1 MSTLD
6 LLIIAVY
13 FSGMLAVGIYHS
25 RRASSS
31 IRSYFLGENRGKWW
45 MLAASGA
52 ASNFDVAGTMFLVS
66 LFYVTGLRGFW
77 MLWSWSFFNAAFL
90 MVYMAM
96 WIRRTGVVT
105 AVELMNARFGD
116 GRDGRMARSAG
127 AVLMV
132 TFLVFSIGYAFAGLS
147 KFVPV
152 LIPGIGPEE
161 ARLLTIAVM
170 TVTTAYVMLGGFSGV
185 VLADVIQL
193 VLSSTAGLA
202 IGGLVFVKL
211 DPAAVAVLHQRFSTD
226 WWPQQELVLPAGYE
240 TWTHFSSLAIYLV
253 ISGFLLNMSG
263 AGGHYGEQ
271 RFLATRSSTDAA
283 KAGCAW
289 GLFLI
294 PRWAMVAGFVYL
306 ATSGLVSSGDPETI
320 LPTVIIHLIPA
331 GLRGLL
337 IAALLAAFM
346 SSFSSTVNA
355 AASMVVRDLVQ
366 PLKPGLPVKTLIR
379 ISYLATLLVVVAGV
393 VIGLHAS
400 SIKNIWVWMLAGV
413 IGATLIPNVL
423 RWYWWRFNGWG
434 YAWGIFGG
442 LTAAALIGSTQALGW
457 YGRAGLP
464 EYVYGPVIWAASLT
478 GCIAGSLLTSST
490 PLTTLT
496 GFYQRVRP
504 FGFWGP
510 VAAANGNNRQGRE
523 VRWVAANV
531 AVGVVGL
538 ISCYLSVF
546 FVLGHYFTRFAVTVG
561 VFTVCVLMLY
571 RTWYSRLR
579 QHEPLAEAAQAG
591 SAAQS
596 GCASA
601 EFQI

>member
-13 FSGMLAVGIYHS
+13 FSGMLAVGVIHS
-25 RRASSS
+25 RRASRS
-31 IRSYFLGENRGKWW
+31 IRSYFLGENRGRWW

-52 ASNFDVAGTMFLVS
+52 AANFDVAGTMFLVS
-66 LFYVTGLRGFW
+66 LFYVLGLRGFW

-96 WIRRTGVVT
+96 WIRRTDVVT
-105 AVELMNARFGD
+105 AVELMKARFGD

-127 AVLMV
+127 AVVMV

-147 KFVPV
+147 KFLPV
-152 LIPGIGPEE
+152 LIPGTGPEG
-161 ARLLTIAVM
+161 ARLLTIVVM
-170 TVTTAYVMLGGFSGV
+170 TVTTAYVVVGGFSGV
-185 VLADVIQL
+185 VVADVIQL
-193 VLSSTAGLA
+193 ALSSTAGLA
-202 IGGLVFVKL
+202 IGALVFAKL
-211 DPAAVAVLHQRFSTD
+211 DPAAVVVLHQHFSTD
-226 WWPQQELVLPAGYE
+226 WWPRQTLVLPAGYE

-283 KAGCAW
+283 KAACAW

-294 PRWAMVAGFVYL
+294 PRWAMIVGFVYL
-306 ATSGLVSSGDPETI
+306 AASGLVSSGDPETI

-337 IAALLAAFM
+337 IAALLAAFL

-366 PLKPGLPVKTLIR
+366 PLRPHLPGKTLIR
-379 ISYLATLLVVVAGV
+379 ISYLATLLVVTGGV
-393 VIGLHAS
+393 VIGLRAG

-434 YAWGIFGG
+434 YAWGILGG
-442 LTAAALIGSTQALGW
+442 LAAAALIGSTQALGW
-457 YGRAGLP
+457 FGRVGLP
-464 EYVYGPVIWAASLT
+464 EYV
-478 GCIAGSLLTSST
+478 
-490 PLTTLT
+490 
-496 GFYQRVRP
+496 
-504 FGFWGP
+504 
-510 VAAANGNNRQGRE
+510 
-523 VRWVAANV
+523 
-531 AVGVVGL
+531 
-538 ISCYLSVF
+538 
-546 FVLGHYFTRFAVTVG
+546 
-561 VFTVCVLMLY
+561 
-571 RTWYSRLR
+571 
-579 QHEPLAEAAQAG
+579 
-591 SAAQS
+591 
-596 GCASA
+596 
-601 EFQI
+601 

>member
-90 MVYMAM
+90 MVYMAT

-105 AVELMNARFGD
+105 AVELMKARFGD

-161 ARLLTIAVM
+161 ARLLTIAVI
-170 TVTTAYVMLGGFSGV
+170 TVTTAYVMMGGFSGV

-193 VLSSTAGLA
+193 ALSSTAGLA
-202 IGGLVFVKL
+202 IGGLVFAKL
-211 DPAAVAVLHQRFSTD
+211 DPAAVTVLHQRFSTD
-226 WWPQQELVLPAGYE
+226 WWPRQELVLPAGYE
-240 TWTHFSSLAIYLV
+240 TWTHFSSLATYLV

-289 GLFLI
+289 GLFMI

-366 PLKPGLPVKTLIR
+366 PLKPNLPVKTLIR
-379 ISYLATLLVVVAGV
+379 ISYLATLLVVAAGV

-442 LTAAALIGSTQALGW
+442 LAAAALIGSTQALGW

-464 EYVYGPVIWAASLT
+464 EYVYGPAIWAASLT

-496 GFYQRVRP
+496 EFYQRVCP
-504 FGFWGP
+504 LGFWGP
-510 VAAANGNNRQGRE
+510 IAASSGNNRQGRE
-523 VRWVAANV
+523 ARWVAANV
-531 AVGVVGL
+531 SVGVVGL

-561 VFTVCVLMLY
+561 VSTVCVLMLY
-571 RTWYSRLR
+571 RTWYSRL
-579 QHEPLAEAAQAG
+579 QEHESLAEAGKECRRSAG
-591 SAAQS
+591 QPGSL
-596 GCASA
+596 GAS
-601 EFQI
+601 

>member
-1 MSTLD
+1 MSTVD

-66 LFYVTGLRGFW
+66 LFYVCGLRGFW

-105 AVELMNARFGD
+105 AVELMKARFGD

-152 LIPGIGPEE
+152 LIPGIGPQE

-170 TVTTAYVMLGGFSGV
+170 TVTTAYVMMGGFSGV

-193 VLSSTAGLA
+193 ALSSTAGLA
-202 IGGLVFVKL
+202 IGVLVFAKL

-226 WWPQQELVLPAGYE
+226 WWPRQTLVLPAGYE

-294 PRWAMVAGFVYL
+294 PRWAMIAGFVYL

-366 PLKPGLPVKTLIR
+366 PLKPDLPVKTLIR
-379 ISYLATLLVVVAGV
+379 ISYLATLVVVTAGV

-400 SIKNIWVWMLAGV
+400 SIRNIWVWMLAGV

-434 YAWGIFGG
+434 YAWGVFGG
-442 LTAAALIGSTQALGW
+442 LAAAALIGSTQALGW

-464 EYVYGPVIWAASLT
+464 EYVYAPVIWAASLT
-478 GCIAGSLLTSST
+478 GCIAGSLLTCST

-496 GFYQRVRP
+496 EFYQRVCP
-504 FGFWGP
+504 LGFWGP
-510 VAAANGNNRQGRE
+510 IAAASGTNRQWRE
-523 VRWVAANV
+523 VGWVAANV
-531 AVGVVGL
+531 SVGVVGL

-546 FVLGHYFTRFAVTVG
+546 FVLGHYFTHFAVALG
-561 VFTVCVLMLY
+561 VFTVCVLMLH
-571 RTWYSRLR
+571 RTWYSRL
-579 QHEPLAEAAQAG
+579 QHDSLGEAGNAG
-591 SAAQS
+591 AVAPS
-596 GCASA
+596 ASA
-601 EFQI
+601 PADLQI

>member
-13 FSGMLAVGIYHS
+13 FAGMLAVGIFHS

-52 ASNFDVAGTMFLVS
+52 AANFDVAGTMLLVS
-66 LFYVTGLRGFW
+66 LFYVTGLRSFW
-77 MLWSWSFFNAAFL
+77 LLWGWSFFNAAFL
-90 MVYMAM
+90 MVFMAM

-105 AVELMNARFGD
+105 AVELMKARFAD

-152 LIPGIGPEE
+152 LVPGIGPEG
-161 ARLLTIAVM
+161 ARFLTIAVM
-170 TVTTAYVMLGGFSGV
+170 TVTTAYVMMGGFSGV
-185 VLADVIQL
+185 VMADVIQL
-193 VLSSTAGLA
+193 VLSSSAGLA
-202 IGGLVFVKL
+202 IGALVFAKL
-211 DPAAVAVLHQRFSTD
+211 DPAAVAVLHRHFSTD
-226 WWPQQELVLPAGYE
+226 WWPRQNLVLPAGYE
-240 TWTHFSSLAIYLV
+240 TWTHFSSLAIYLAF
-253 ISGFLLNMSG
+253 SGFLLNMSG

-294 PRWAMVAGFVYL
+294 PRWAMIVGFVYL
-306 ATSGLVSSGDPETI
+306 AASGLVSSGDPETI
-320 LPTVIIHLIPA
+320 LPTVIIHLIPG

-346 SSFSSTVNA
+346 SSFSSTLNA
-355 AASMVVRDLVQ
+355 AASMVVCDLVQ
-366 PLKPGLPVKTLIR
+366 PLKPDLAVKTLIR
-379 ISYLATLLVVVAGV
+379 ISYLATLLVVSGGVA
-393 VIGLHAS
+393 IGLHAS
-400 SIKNIWVWMLAGV
+400 SIKDIWVWMLAGV

-434 YAWGIFGG
+434 YAWGIFSG
-442 LTAAALIGSTQALGW
+442 LGTAALIGSAQALGW
-457 YGRAGLP
+457 FGRTGLP
-464 EYVYGPVIWAASLT
+464 EYVYAPIIWAASLV
-478 GCIAGSLLTSST
+478 GCVASSLTTPST
-490 PLTTLT
+490 PMATLT
-496 GFYQRVRP
+496 DFYQRVRP
-504 FGFWGP
+504 LGFWGP
-510 VAAANGNNRQGRE
+510 VAAACGITRRWRE
-523 VRWVAANV
+523 AGWVAANV
-531 AVGVVGL
+531 ALAAVGL

-546 FVLGHYFTRFAVTVG
+546 FLLGHYFTRFAVTAV
-561 VFTVCVLMLY
+561 VFAICVLVLR
-571 RTWYSRLR
+571 RTWYSRLE
-579 QHEPLAEAAQAG
+579 QHETTAADG
-591 SAAQS
+591 KVPPPVAAS
-596 GCASA
+596 DLH
-601 EFQI
+601 F

>member
-66 LFYVTGLRGFW
+66 LFYVFGLRGFW

-105 AVELMNARFGD
+105 AVELMKARFGD

-170 TVTTAYVMLGGFSGV
+170 TVTTAYVMMGGFSGV

-202 IGGLVFVKL
+202 IGVLVFAKL
-211 DPAAVAVLHQRFSTD
+211 DPAAVAVLHERFSTD
-226 WWPQQELVLPAGYE
+226 WWPRQTLVLPAGYE

-253 ISGFLLNMSG
+253 IAGFLLNMSG

-294 PRWAMVAGFVYL
+294 PRWAMIAGFVYL

-366 PLKPGLPVKTLIR
+366 PLKPDLPVKTLIR
-379 ISYLATLLVVVAGV
+379 ISYLATLLVVTAGV

-434 YAWGIFGG
+434 YAWGVFGG
-442 LTAAALIGSTQALGW
+442 LAAAALIGSTQALGW

-464 EYVYGPVIWAASLT
+464 EYVYAPVIWAASLT

-496 GFYQRVRP
+496 EFYQRVCP

-510 VAAANGNNRQGRE
+510 IAAASGTNRQWRE

-531 AVGVVGL
+531 SVGVVGL

-546 FVLGHYFTRFAVTVG
+546 FVLGHYFTHFAVTVG
-561 VFTVCVLMLY
+561 VFTVCVLMLH
-571 RTWYSRLR
+571 RTWYSRL
-579 QHEPLAEAAQAG
+579 QHESLAETGNAG
-591 SAAQS
+591 SVAQP
-596 GCASA
+596 ARM
-601 EFQI
+601 

>member
-1 MSTLD
+1 MSILD
-6 LLIIAVY
+6 VLIIAVY
-13 FSGMLAVGIYHS
+13 FSGMLGVGIYHS

-52 ASNFDVAGTMFLVS
+52 AANFDVAGTMFLVS

-77 MLWSWSFFNAAFL
+77 MLWSWSFFNSAFL
-90 MVYMAM
+90 MIYMAV

-105 AVELMNARFGD
+105 AVELMKVRFGD

-152 LIPGIGPEE
+152 LIPGIAPDA

-170 TVTTAYVMLGGFSGV
+170 AVTTAYVMMGGFSGV
-185 VLADVIQL
+185 VVADVIQL

-202 IGGLVFVKL
+202 IGALVFAKL
-211 DPAAVAVLHQRFSTD
+211 DPAAVAALHQRFSMD
-226 WWPQQELVLPAGYE
+226 WWPRQNLVLPAGYE

-253 ISGFLLNMSG
+253 IAGFLLNMSG

-271 RFLATRSSTDAA
+271 RFLATRSNTDAA

-294 PRWAMVAGFVYL
+294 PRWAMIVGFVYL
-306 ATSGLVSSGDPETI
+306 AASGLVSSGDPETI

-366 PLKPGLPVKTLIR
+366 PLKPDLPVKTLIR
-379 ISYLATLLVVVAGV
+379 ISYLATLAVVAGGV
-393 VIGLHAS
+393 VIGLHAG

-442 LTAAALIGSTQALGW
+442 LTAAALIGSAQASGW
-457 YGRAGLP
+457 FGRAGLP
-464 EYVYGPVIWAASLT
+464 EYVYAPAIWAASLA
-478 GCIAGSLLTSST
+478 GCIAGSLMSPST

-496 GFYQRVRP
+496 SFYERVSP

-510 VAAANGNNRQGRE
+510 VAAVSGNNRQGRE
-523 VRWVAANV
+523 VLRVAANV
-531 AVGVVGL
+531 SVALVGL

-546 FVLGHYFTRFAVTVG
+546 FLLGHYFTRLAVTAG
-561 VFTVCVLMLY
+561 VFAVCVLILH
-571 RTWYSRLR
+571 RTWYLRLE
-579 QHEPLAEAAQAG
+579 QAEPVAAAAKPGSAG
-591 SAAQS
+591 SP
-596 GCASA
+596 GTPSA
-601 EFQI
+601 DFQI

>member
-13 FSGMLAVGIYHS
+13 FCGMLAVGIVHS
-25 RRASSS
+25 RRASRS
-31 IRSYFLGENRGKWW
+31 IRSYFLGENLSKWW

-52 ASNFDVAGTMFLVS
+52 AANFDVAGTMFLVS
-66 LFYVTGLRGFW
+66 LFYVLGLRGFW

-105 AVELMNARFGD
+105 AVELMKARFGD

-152 LIPGIGPEE
+152 LIPGIGPEA
-161 ARLLTIAVM
+161 ARILTIVVM
-170 TVTTAYVMLGGFSGV
+170 TVTTAYVMMGGFSGV
-185 VLADVIQL
+185 VVADVIQL
-193 VLSSTAGLA
+193 ALSSTAGLA
-202 IGGLVFVKL
+202 IGALVFLKL
-211 DPAAVAVLHQRFSTD
+211 DPATVGLLHQRFSTD
-226 WWPQQELVLPAGYE
+226 WWPRQNLVLPAGYE

-253 ISGFLLNMSG
+253 ISGFLLNISG

-271 RFLATRSSTDAA
+271 RFLATRSNTDAA

-294 PRWAMVAGFVYL
+294 PRWAMIVGFVYL
-306 ATSGLVSSGDPETI
+306 AASGLVSSGDPETI

-366 PLKPGLPVKTLIR
+366 PLKPDLAVKALIR
-379 ISYLATLLVVVAGV
+379 ISYLATLLVVTVGV

-442 LTAAALIGSTQALGW
+442 LAAAALTGSTQALGW
-457 YGRAGLP
+457 FGPAGLP
-464 EYVYGPVIWAASLT
+464 EYVYAPVIWAASLA
-478 GCIAGSLLTSST
+478 GCIAGSLLTPST

-496 GFYQRVRP
+496 GFYQRVGP

-510 VAAANGNNRQGRE
+510 IAAACGNNRPGRE
-523 VRWVAANV
+523 VRWVAATVSV
-531 AVGVVGL
+531 AVAGL

-546 FVLGHYFTRFAVTVG
+546 FLLGHYFTRFAVTAG
-561 VFTVCVLMLY
+561 VFVVCVLILH
-571 RTWYSRLR
+571 RTWYLRLQ
-579 QHEPLAEAAQAG
+579 QHELLAVAG
-591 SAAQS
+591 KPGSVEPSPAR
-596 GCASA
+596 
-601 EFQI
+601 IR